1 MKAVGNGM
9 RLVLNDISYKSN
21 IIYKIK
27 NRIKEGKMDNTIYTI
42 GYSDTILGSLAQGKM
57 I

>member
-1 MKAVGNGM
+1 MGNGM
-9 RLVLNDISYKSN
+9 RLVLNDISYKRN
-21 IIYKIK
+21 IIYMIK
-27 NRIKEGKMDNTIYTI
+27 NRMIEGKMDNTIYTI